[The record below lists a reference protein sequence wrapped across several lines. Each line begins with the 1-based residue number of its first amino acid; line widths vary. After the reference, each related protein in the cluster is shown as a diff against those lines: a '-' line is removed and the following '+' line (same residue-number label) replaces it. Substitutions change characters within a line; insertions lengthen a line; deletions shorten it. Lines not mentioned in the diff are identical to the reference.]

1 MIIYM
6 DRYTKPL
13 RMAFKRREDN
23 ITRLDK
29 KGDEYFMENIL
40 DKVKHLLGKE
50 ITVRYNEN
58 GEEKEKIDVIKDI
71 IRNDDGTYNIIFVG
85 EVNRA

>member
-1 MIIYM
+1 M
-6 DRYTKPL
+6 D
-13 RMAFKRREDN
+13 
-23 ITRLDK
+23 
-29 KGDEYFMENIL
+29 NIL
-40 DKVKHLLGKE
+40 DKIKHLLEKE

-85 EVNRA
+85 EVNRV